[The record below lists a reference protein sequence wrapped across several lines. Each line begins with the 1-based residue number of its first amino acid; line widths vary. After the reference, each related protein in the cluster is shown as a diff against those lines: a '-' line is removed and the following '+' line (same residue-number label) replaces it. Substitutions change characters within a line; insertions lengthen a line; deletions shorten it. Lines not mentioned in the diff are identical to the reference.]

1 MKTKKYQLHNSYFK
15 VNKMYGLP
23 ETITEIAYYE
33 KEHGELPFKY
43 DGSNW
48 VYDAFV
54 ERQKYRGVYNSQ
66 FLTPDQTCD
75 TLMHFAGKY
84 FHEKNNDVLEPF
96 CGTGQITKELIKCG
110 YSVEAFDNDDQM
122 ILFCDSFHNKD
133 SGNVIFECCDFRDFD
148 KPNKAGFY
156 RKHHNQIV
164 ANPPYELPELT
175 EFLEWTDEMQ
185 DCGGISVLLLPKG
198 FIDKDK
204 PKRTFQIL
212 SKFGLLEREDMRE
225 EFARTK
231 TRAEIVVLKK
241 I

>member
-1 MKTKKYQLHNSYFK
+1 MLK
-15 VNKMYGLP
+15 LP
-23 ETITEIAYYE
+23 DTILEIAHYE

-75 TLMHFAGKY
+75 RLMHFAGKY
-84 FHEKNNDVLEPF
+84 FTANEVLEPC
-96 CGTGQITKELIKCG
+96 CGTGQITKELVKDG
-110 YSVEAFDNDDQM
+110 YSVTAFDNDEQM
-122 ILFCDSFHNKD
+122 ILFCYGFHNKD
-133 SGNVIFECCDFRDFD
+133 LENVIFKCCDFRDFD
-148 KPNKAGFY
+148 KPNKSGFY

-175 EFLEWTDEMQ
+175 EFLEWIDEMQ
-185 DCGGISVLLLPKG
+185 DYGGISVLLLPKG

-212 SKFGLLEREDMRE
+212 SKFGVLEREDMQE
-225 EFARTK
+225 EFTRTK

-241 I
+241 F